1 MINISSLKND
11 LIKGIYKSTRNSFN
25 KEIVIE
31 SYKLIKESL
40 NNSNVKIKHVLL
52 TQQLYDKDKGKYN
65 SDFYEKIIICP
76 YHVIEKIAFSVTP
89 QEIMAI
95 GEIIFESFD
104 VSNDQNYLIL
114 ENISDPGNLGNII
127 RTSVGFNINK
137 IFISNNSTSLYNNKT
152 IRSSMGALFKIKV
165 NYFSNFYE
173 IDKLLKDKNII
184 SIASLIN
191 ESSQSIDDLKIIKE
205 ESYALILGNETKG
218 IDSKTQKL
226 VDKKVYIPI
235 SKNINSLNVN
245 SAAAIL
251 IYQILRKK

>member
-11 LIKGIYKSTRNSFN
+11 LIKSIYKSTRNTFS

-31 SYKLIKESL
+31 SHKMIKEAL

-52 TQQLYDKDKGKYN
+52 TQELYDKDKGKYN
-65 SDFYEKIIICP
+65 TDFYEKIIICP
-76 YHVIEKIAFSVTP
+76 YHVIEKIAFSITP
-89 QEIMAI
+89 QEIIAI
-95 GEIIFESFD
+95 GEVNFESFEIN
-104 VSNDQNYLIL
+104 SEQNYLIL

-165 NYFSNFYE
+165 NYFSSFNE
-173 IDKLLKDKNII
+173 IDKLLKSNNIT
-184 SIASLIN
+184 SIASLVN
-191 ESSQSIDDLKIIKE
+191 EKSESIDDFKIEKNK
-205 ESYALILGNETKG
+205 SYALILGNETNG
-218 IDSKTQKL
+218 VELKTQKL
-226 VDKKVYIPI
+226 VDKNIYIPI

-251 IYQILRKK
+251 IYQILKK